1 MFCCRIFYH
10 IVINFIMKWQTLAMA
25 MVIKTNKCGNMYMYK
40 CQYNNFY
47 VKIDNY
53 AC

>member
-1 MFCCRIFYH
+1 MFCCRILYH
-10 IVINFIMKWQTLAMA
+10 IAMA
-25 MVIKTNKCGNMYMYK
+25 MVIKTNKCGNMRMYK